1 MRILLFAGKGGVGKT
16 SIAAATGIMAAG
28 QGLKTIVMSLDPAH
42 SLSDAFDLDIS
53 LMDKHKG
60 QPQEVAKRLFI
71 QELDIHEELASNWGE
86 VHRYLST
93 LLNTAGIDDILAE
106 ELAVLPGME
115 EISALLHINRYVRK
129 KTYDLIILDCA
140 PTAESLRFVSLP
152 TTLEWYMK
160 KVFKLERRIM
170 SYVRPVASRLVDV
183 PLPKDEYFAAIARLF
198 ERLQGADRLLTDMET
213 TSVRLVTNPE
223 KMVLRE
229 TQRAFMF
236 FRLHQLAIDAV
247 IINRILPPEA
257 DLAYLQDWQESQKRY
272 LEMAESFFAPVP
284 ILKAPLARGE
294 VLGLEPLAELGRSI
308 YEDRDPASVFYK
320 RQPCQF
326 LRENG
331 HHKVKIHMPFVTNA
345 ELDLLK
351 VGDELIIKAGN
362 FKKSLIL
369 PRSFAPLEPIGAKLE
384 GDSLIVDFGGG
395 SCPRRRKPPLRRKAP
410 ASPARCAPCWRPVKR
425 PWASMASFS
434 SI

>member
-1 MRILLFAGKGGVGKT
+1 MRIILFAGKGGVGKT
-16 SIAAATGIMAAG
+16 SIAAATGIITAG
-28 QGLKTIVMSLDPAH
+28 QGLNTLVMSLDPAH
-42 SLSDAFDLDIS
+42 SLSDAFDLDTS
-53 LMDKHKG
+53 LMDKNKG
-60 QPQEVAKRLFI
+60 RPAEVAERLWI

-86 VHRYLST
+86 VHRYIST
-93 LLNTAGIDDILAE
+93 LLNTAGIEDILAE

-115 EISALLHINRYVRK
+115 EVSALLHINRYVRE

-152 TTLEWYMK
+152 TTLNWYMK

-198 ERLQGADRLLTDMET
+198 ERLKGADRILADMDT

-247 IINRILPPEA
+247 IINRVLPEDA
-257 DLAYLQDWQESQKRY
+257 ELSYLQGWQESQKRY
-272 LEMAESFFAPVP
+272 LDMAESFFHPVP

-294 VLGLEPLAELGRSI
+294 VLGLERLAELGRSI
-308 YEDRDPASVFYK
+308 YDGLDPAAVFYK

-331 HHKVKIHMPFVTNA
+331 LHRVKIHMPFVVNA
-345 ELDLLK
+345 ELDLIK

-369 PRSFAPLEPIGAKLE
+369 PRSFASLEPIGAKLE
-384 GDSLIVDFGGG
+384 GDCLIVDFGGNHAEG
-395 SCPRRRKPPLRRKAP
+395 KEDPP
-410 ASPARCAPCWRPVKR
+410 
-425 PWASMASFS
+425 
-434 SI
+434 